1 MDEARAVLER
11 LERIEALDRAG
22 AGRGDLLAELR
33 ALLEEA
39 EAWSQLEGG
48 EAGERAVDGVRSAL
62 ECTHDRN
69 RLTQIPIA

>member
-39 EAWSQLEGG
+39 EVWSRVEGG
-48 EAGERAVDGVRSAL
+48 DAGERAVAGLRSAL
-62 ECTHDRN
+62 AADM
-69 RLTQIPIA
+69 IAL